1 MIFLSKIIEN
11 ALATLR
17 LILVANGKKLMG
29 AILQFIITL
38 VWALATGAV
47 VVNIKKDPLKI
58 IFFALGSFIGSYIG
72 SVIEE
77 KMALGNNMLMVIINK
92 EYEKY
97 IVNELRREGFAV
109 TTIDGYGMNNKKK
122 ILMIFIS
129 RKKRHQIVQ
138 IIQRF
143 DKSAMIVSEV
153 ARNIGKNQ
161 KNIF

>member
-58 IFFALGSFIGSYIG
+58 IFFSLGSFIGSFIG
-72 SVIEE
+72 SIIEE

-92 EYEKY
+92 EYEKS
-97 IVNELRREGFAV
+97 IVNELRTKGFAV
-109 TTIDGYGMNNKKK
+109 TTMDGDEMNNKKK
-122 ILMIFIS
+122 ILMIFIA

-138 IIQRF
+138 IIQQF